1 MRSCE
6 ARWPSSS
13 TQAVCQIDSRARWMS
28 MALPASMGVAG
39 QHERHALVHADLLA
53 ERLAGAGVVGG
64 DVLGAVG

>member
-1 MRSCE
+1 
-6 ARWPSSS
+6 
-13 TQAVCQIDSRARWMS
+13 
-28 MALPASMGVAG
+28 MGVVG